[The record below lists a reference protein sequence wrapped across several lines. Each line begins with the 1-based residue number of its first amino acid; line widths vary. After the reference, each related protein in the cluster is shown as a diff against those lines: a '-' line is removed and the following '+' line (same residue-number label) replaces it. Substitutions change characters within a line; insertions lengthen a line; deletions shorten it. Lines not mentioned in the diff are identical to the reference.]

1 MQAYAA
7 QQYTMHQYAHQLSR
21 PKQQQQQ
28 LSLQQRTG
36 LRRLAEAHRS
46 EGIAESGV
54 SETPAATM
62 LLSTQSFP
70 GDEPGN
76 PDDPPLETIAQ
87 KARRVLNVPQME
99 TVTTPPT
106 DADVRLRHREK
117 LGRAMRKI
125 AEMRQVAALGQNIKT
140 IRAAR
145 MEKEALRTKT
155 RESSHS
161 EEGRLLAKHDA
172 ASPASSSPTPTATT
186 ATATGTR
193 AGRPRTTT
201 ATKSNTS
208 GAKRVSVPSPQPTPP
223 PQRRTPLPKTE
234 TVRALVMAK
243 LPTME
248 LHDQGCRNLS
258 ALPNV
263 ISLLVSAAGATSSRR
278 MLGYTRKHTLAAFA
292 TFDPERD
299 MTIRRSDVGD
309 ALKTMDLGLSEAQR
323 ELIQS
328 TCFSHKVR
336 C

>member
-70 GDEPGN
+70 SDEPGN

-117 LGRAMRKI
+117 LGRAMLT
-125 AEMRQVAALGQNIKT
+125 EG
-140 IRAAR
+140 IRPYAPCQCER
-145 MEKEALRTKT
+145 LPRCGKSLR
-155 RESSHS
+155 
-161 EEGRLLAKHDA
+161 LAKISRLSVRHVWKKRRCGRRH
-172 ASPASSSPTPTATT
+172 AS
-186 ATATGTR
+186 
-193 AGRPRTTT
+193 
-201 ATKSNTS
+201 
-208 GAKRVSVPSPQPTPP
+208 
-223 PQRRTPLPKTE
+223 RRTAR
-234 TVRALVMAK
+234 RA
-243 LPTME
+243 
-248 LHDQGCRNLS
+248 DC
-258 ALPNV
+258 
-263 ISLLVSAAGATSSRR
+263 
-278 MLGYTRKHTLAAFA
+278 
-292 TFDPERD
+292 
-299 MTIRRSDVGD
+299 
-309 ALKTMDLGLSEAQR
+309 
-323 ELIQS
+323 
-328 TCFSHKVR
+328 
-336 C
+336 